1 MDSAPSLGILAV
13 MLSMYVNYKSRRT
26 KERIEIDVNR
36 SISIEANRADGGI
49 DSRIEAFFFCRFGV
63 AGLLDGEEPKNNSSK
78 KRMDYLKDKSKV
90 GISDDQK

>member
-49 DSRIEAFFFCRFGV
+49 DSRIEAFFFF
-63 AGLLDGEEPKNNSSK
+63 L
-78 KRMDYLKDKSKV
+78 
-90 GISDDQK
+90 

>member
-1 MDSAPSLGILAV
+1 MEESTLV
-13 MLSMYVNYKSRRT
+13 SRLF
-26 KERIEIDVNR
+26 
-36 SISIEANRADGGI
+36 
-49 DSRIEAFFFCRFGV
+49 FFFCRFGV

>member
-1 MDSAPSLGILAV
+1 

-26 KERIEIDVNR
+26 KEGIEIDVNR
-36 SISIEANRADGGI
+36 SISNEANRADGGI
-49 DSRIEAFFFCRFGV
+49 DSRIEAFFFFCRFGV